1 MAGQPQGGNS
11 SFQFKDPF
19 DLLMDL
25 HNSRVNFTYKNE
37 FARGNRPNMRNVGG
51 GGESYAVGDLNYS
64 GPQAKPNN
72 FAYNRL
78 SAPQNFSTPELD
90 RGEEGR
96 IGKVAGPMISNLAK
110 TANNLYQN
118 RKLNKNIA
126 GGVSRLEELNT
137 MQQDVTNQREAL
149 RTTIKGNK
157 TISATR
163 TAQRQQQAQ
172 QVKIGNQ
179 VNQATLV
186 AGYGADPYA
195 NAYQAGVNGVAQQQQ
210 AIQRPYGP
218 PRPPYWQNPP
228 NMGPGGFAPPR
239 PPGGGQPPAGGAPAG
254 AGAPAQ
260 QGGGVWFN
268 PPRPIKW
275 QSPSAP
281 KVNQSGVVSGVGPNI
296 QRQANPASNLPLA
309 PTNVVGPVS
318 PISPPEGFDKSGNTQ
333 VLGGAVAPEST
344 PPATE
349 TTGQSAPSTRP
360 SLSDRRAQSRQRRGL
375 GLNPG

>member
-1 MAGQPQGGNS
+1 MADKPQGGGNA
-11 SFQFKDPF
+11 FDFKDPF
-19 DLLMDL
+19 DLMMDL
-25 HNSRVNFTYKNE
+25 HNSRVNFVYKNE
-37 FARGNRPNMRNVGG
+37 FARGNRPDMRNVGG
-51 GGESYAVGDLNYS
+51 GGSNLPAYDAQTRLNVNAPSRMMDRRVAV
-64 GPQAKPNN
+64 KPNN
-72 FAYNRL
+72 YGFNYL
-78 SAPQNFSTPELD
+78 SAPQNFGTPELD

-96 IGKVAGPMISNLAK
+96 MGQVAGPMISNLAK

-126 GGVSRLEELNT
+126 GGVSRLGELNT

-195 NAYQAGVNGVAQQQQ
+195 NAYQAGAGGVAQQQQ
-210 AIQRPYGP
+210 VPAGP
-218 PRPPYWQNPP
+218 PRPPLWQNPP
-228 NMGPGGFAPPR
+228 ANMIPGGFAPPG
-239 PPGGGQPPAGGAPAG
+239 PANNWHGNGPPAGYQQP

-260 QGGGVWFN
+260 APRAPRAGHGV
-268 PPRPIKW
+268 PP
-275 QSPSAP
+275 
-281 KVNQSGVVSGVGPNI
+281 GVGPNI
-296 QRQANPASNLPLA
+296 QRRPKAVPNLPLA
-309 PTNVVGPVS
+309 PTNVAGPVS

-344 PPATE
+344 PPTTE

-360 SLSDRRAQSRQRRGL
+360 SLSDRRAQSRQRRGR

>member
-1 MAGQPQGGNS
+1 MGQ
-11 SFQFKDPF
+11 
-19 DLLMDL
+19 
-25 HNSRVNFTYKNE
+25 
-37 FARGNRPNMRNVGG
+37 
-51 GGESYAVGDLNYS
+51 
-64 GPQAKPNN
+64 
-72 FAYNRL
+72 
-78 SAPQNFSTPELD
+78 
-90 RGEEGR
+90 
-96 IGKVAGPMISNLAK
+96 VAGPMISSLAR

-126 GGVSRLEELNT
+126 GDVSRLGELNT

-186 AGYGADPYA
+186 AGYGADPYQ
-195 NAYQAGVNGVAQQQQ
+195 NAYQAGAGGVAQQQQ

-228 NMGPGGFAPPR
+228 NMGPGGFAPPG
-239 PPGGGQPPAGGAPAG
+239 PANNWNGNGPPAGGAPVGGAPAGGPPPAGG

-260 QGGGVWFN
+260 QPVGVWFN

-296 QRQANPASNLPLA
+296 QRRANPASNLPLA
-309 PTNVVGPVS
+309 PTNVAGPVS

-360 SLSDRRAQSRQRRGL
+360 SLSDRRAQSRQRRGR

>member
-1 MAGQPQGGNS
+1 MASQPQGGSS

-19 DLLMDL
+19 DLLSDL
-25 HNSRVNFTYKNE
+25 HNARFQFMYKNE
-37 FARGNRPNMRNVGG
+37 FARGNRPNMNNVGG
-51 GGESYAVGDLNYS
+51 GGGGYAVGNLDYK
-64 GPQAKPNN
+64 GPQARPNN

-78 SAPQNFSTPELD
+78 SAPQDFGTPDLD

-96 IGKVAGPMISNLAK
+96 IGKVAGPAISSLAK

-118 RKLNKNIA
+118 RRFNRENA
-126 GGVSRLEELNT
+126 DSVSRLQELDT
-137 MQQDVTNQREAL
+137 MSQDTVDQADAL
-149 RTTIKGNK
+149 KTTIKGNK
-157 TISATR
+157 TIASTR

-186 AGYGADPYA
+186 AGYGADPYQ
-195 NAYQAGVNGVAQQQQ
+195 NAYQAGANGVAQQQQ

-281 KVNQSGVVSGVGPNI
+281 KVNQSGIVSGVGPNI
-296 QRQANPASNLPLA
+296 QRRANPASNLPLA
-309 PTNVVGPVS
+309 PTNFAGPVS
-318 PISPPEGFDKSGNTQ
+318 PINPPEAFDKSGNTQ
-333 VLGGAVAPEST
+333 ALGGATPPETT

-349 TTGQSAPSTRP
+349 GTGQSAPSTRP
-360 SLSDRRAQSRQRRGL
+360 SLSDRRAQSRQRRGR

>member
-1 MAGQPQGGNS
+1 MAERPQGGGS
-11 SFQFKDPF
+11 AFDFKDPF
-19 DLLMDL
+19 DLMMDL
-25 HNSRVNFTYKNE
+25 HNSRVNFVYKNE
-37 FARGNRPNMRNVGG
+37 FARGNRPDMRNVGG
-51 GGESYAVGDLNYS
+51 GGINLPSYDAQTRLNVGAPSRMMDRRVAV
-64 GPQAKPNN
+64 KPNN
-72 FAYNRL
+72 YGFNYL
-78 SAPQNFSTPELD
+78 SAPQNFGTPELD

-96 IGKVAGPMISNLAK
+96 MGQVAGPMISNLAG
-110 TANNLYQN
+110 TATNLYKN

-126 GGVSRLEELNT
+126 GGVSRLGELNT

-186 AGYGADPYA
+186 AGYGADPYQ
-195 NAYQAGVNGVAQQQQ
+195 NAYQAGAGGIPPQQQVP
-210 AIQRPYGP
+210 AGP
-218 PRPPYWQNPP
+218 PRPPLWQNPP
-228 NMGPGGFAPPR
+228 ANMVPGGFAPPG
-239 PPGGGQPPAGGAPAG
+239 PANNWHGNGPPAGYQPP

-260 QGGGVWFN
+260 APRAPRAGHGV
-268 PPRPIKW
+268 PP
-275 QSPSAP
+275 
-281 KVNQSGVVSGVGPNI
+281 GVGPNI
-296 QRQANPASNLPLA
+296 QRRPKAVPNLPLA
-309 PTNVVGPVS
+309 PTNVAGPVS

-360 SLSDRRAQSRQRRGL
+360 SLADRRSQSRQRRGR